1 MRRGN
6 RFRTFPP
13 LTLHECEVLLQ
24 LGWDLTSHF
33 FSNKEIVSRNKQR
46 SKLISNMFSSNSYKM
61 ESCTILC
68 FFFLIG
74 IDRIL
79 RFGNVTVSSFNFCCW
94 NFDIERWNSC
104 FQNIFIYNRL
114 PQQTVCPFTCLVVSF
129 VSVYICLINSIP

>member
-1 MRRGN
+1 MRRGH
-6 RFRTFPP
+6 RFRTFSP

-33 FSNKEIVSRNKQR
+33 FPTKKSWVETKKDQNWYPICVLPI
-46 SKLISNMFSSNSYKM
+46 LIRWSLAHY
-61 ESCTILC
+61 C

-74 IDRIL
+74 IDRNL

-94 NFDIERWNSC
+94 NVDIERWNSC